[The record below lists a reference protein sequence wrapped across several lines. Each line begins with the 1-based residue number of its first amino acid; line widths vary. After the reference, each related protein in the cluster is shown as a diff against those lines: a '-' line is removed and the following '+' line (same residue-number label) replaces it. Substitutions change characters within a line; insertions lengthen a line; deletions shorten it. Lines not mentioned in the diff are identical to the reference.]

1 MAAMDEAKLRE
12 RLWQLELDHDGSS
25 LPFSRR
31 LARDN
36 GWSRDYA
43 DRAVEEY
50 RRFVYLAAVA
60 GHPVTPSDEVD
71 QVWHLHLCY
80 TRSYWD
86 EMCGE
91 ILGMPLHHGPT
102 RGGKSERAK
111 FDDWYRCTLASYERV
126 FGEQPPRELWPEPA
140 ERFAV
145 RQWRRVDVGD
155 TWLVSRARVQRQ
167 AMAVVAVFGLL
178 LVAGCS
184 SMLGDNVGGTIAV
197 LSLFGVGG
205 LIFVLIRSGTSKGA
219 GGPGSQAGTGCG
231 GGDGAYHGMSGK
243 NHDGDDGGDGG
254 HGGDGGGGGDSGC
267 GGGGCGGGGCGGG
280 CGG

>member
-1 MAAMDEAKLRE
+1 MVAMDEAKLRE

-36 GWSRDYA
+36 GWSRAYT
-43 DRAVEEY
+43 DRAIEEY

-80 TRSYWD
+80 TRSYWG

-91 ILGMPLHHGPT
+91 ILGKPLHHGPT

-111 FDDWYRCTLASYERV
+111 FDDWYRRTLESYERV

-140 ERFAV
+140 ERFAL

-155 TWLVSRARVQRQ
+155 TWLLSRRRVKRQ
-167 AMAVVAVFGLL
+167 ALAGAAMLGLL

-184 SMLGDNVGGTIAV
+184 SMLSDNVGGTVAILAAV
-197 LSLFGVGG
+197 G
-205 LIFVLIRSGTSKGA
+205 LAALIVFSIRSGTSKGGDGA
-219 GGPGSQAGTGCG
+219 GTHGTGCG
-231 GGDGAYHGMSGK
+231 GGYHGGADKHHSDDAG
-243 NHDGDDGGDGG
+243 GSDGGGD
-254 HGGDGGGGGDSGC
+254 GGDGGGGGD
-267 GGGGCGGGGCGGG
+267 GGCGGG
-280 CGG
+280 CGGCGG